1 MKKKVYIISHSHWDR
16 EWYMAYE
23 QHHMRLIELIDDL
36 LELFEVDPSFN
47 SFHLDGQTIILDDYL
62 QVRPEKRQAIQQA
75 INEGKLRIGPF
86 YILQDDF
93 LISSESNVRNM
104 LIGMEESRKWG
115 TPVMLGYF
123 PDTFGNMGQT
133 PQLMKQ
139 AGISAA
145 AFGRGVK
152 PIGFDN
158 QVLEAENYSS
168 QYSEMWWKG
177 PDQTAIFGLLFA
189 NWYSNGNEIPVEKE
203 AALAFWKQKLADA
216 EQYASTNHLLMMNGV
231 DHQPVQKDISK
242 AIHLANELFPD
253 YEFIHSNFTDYLEA
267 VQKDVPED
275 LGSVEGEL
283 TSQETDG
290 WYTLANTA
298 SARVYLKQ
306 WNTKVQ
312 RQLEN
317 ITEPLAT
324 MAYEVSGNYPHDQLD
339 YAWKTLMQNHPHD
352 SICGCSVDSVH
363 REMIPRFEKADEVG
377 KYLAQDS
384 LEQLTAAIDTT
395 GFPKDSFPFVIVNTA
410 GMDKTG
416 EAEITIELERKRFA
430 EGIPEQLYQE
440 LENLPKRKYHVETKS
455 GATIPAILSE
465 ETVQFGY
472 DLPKD
477 RFRVPYMARM
487 IKVTLPLENMPAFSW
502 ETFALVEGE
511 AKAEEKETM
520 IHQSGRI
527 IENGPLH
534 LTIEKNG
541 TITMEDRKNKR
552 KLNNLHIFEDIGDI
566 GNEYIFKQ
574 PFCDQPILSS
584 NKENSEVKVL
594 VDTPEIAKI
603 SILQEMEIPVSADER
618 LEKEQQMVVEFRYRK
633 AERSKEKRILQIK
646 TIMTIRKDSKKI
658 DFETTLDNQMK
669 DHRLRVLFPTK
680 LHVEHHEADS
690 IFEVVKRPNH
700 VSKSW
705 ENPTNP
711 QHQQAFVNIHD
722 EEYGVTVGNFGL
734 NEYEVTEDGQIAVT
748 LLRSVGELGDWGY
761 FPTPEAQCLGEH
773 RFNYSIELHGQEE
786 KFSTYLHAYAAQIPF
801 STQQIKHHE
810 GTLISKQQYLTI
822 KSETFAITALKR
834 SKFSDKVVVRGF
846 NMSSHLEKLEITKDN
861 GKTVILNLLE
871 EPTKQAVV
879 PIIQPYEIRTIGFE
893 EENEC
898 MAE

>member
-552 KLNNLHIFEDIGDI
+552 KLNNLHIFEDIGEDR
-566 GNEYIFKQ
+566 K
-574 PFCDQPILSS
+574 S
-584 NKENSEVKVL
+584 
-594 VDTPEIAKI
+594 
-603 SILQEMEIPVSADER
+603 
-618 LEKEQQMVVEFRYRK
+618 VV
-633 AERSKEKRILQIK
+633 
-646 TIMTIRKDSKKI
+646 
-658 DFETTLDNQMK
+658 
-669 DHRLRVLFPTK
+669 
-680 LHVEHHEADS
+680 
-690 IFEVVKRPNH
+690 
-700 VSKSW
+700 
-705 ENPTNP
+705 
-711 QHQQAFVNIHD
+711 
-722 EEYGVTVGNFGL
+722 
-734 NEYEVTEDGQIAVT
+734 
-748 LLRSVGELGDWGY
+748 
-761 FPTPEAQCLGEH
+761 
-773 RFNYSIELHGQEE
+773 
-786 KFSTYLHAYAAQIPF
+786 
-801 STQQIKHHE
+801 
-810 GTLISKQQYLTI
+810 
-822 KSETFAITALKR
+822 
-834 SKFSDKVVVRGF
+834 
-846 NMSSHLEKLEITKDN
+846 
-861 GKTVILNLLE
+861 
-871 EPTKQAVV
+871 
-879 PIIQPYEIRTIGFE
+879 
-893 EENEC
+893 
-898 MAE
+898 

>member
-1 MKKKVYIISHSHWDR
+1 
-16 EWYMAYE
+16 MAYE

-487 IKVTLPLENMPAFSW
+487 IKVTLPLENMPAFSLGNIRACRRGS
-502 ETFALVEGE
+502 E
-511 AKAEEKETM
+511 
-520 IHQSGRI
+520 SR
-527 IENGPLH
+527 
-534 LTIEKNG
+534 
-541 TITMEDRKNKR
+541 RKG
-552 KLNNLHIFEDIGDI
+552 NND
-566 GNEYIFKQ
+566 
-574 PFCDQPILSS
+574 SS
-584 NKENSEVKVL
+584 EWTN
-594 VDTPEIAKI
+594 
-603 SILQEMEIPVSADER
+603 
-618 LEKEQQMVVEFRYRK
+618 
-633 AERSKEKRILQIK
+633 
-646 TIMTIRKDSKKI
+646 
-658 DFETTLDNQMK
+658 
-669 DHRLRVLFPTK
+669 HR
-680 LHVEHHEADS
+680 
-690 IFEVVKRPNH
+690 KRP
-700 VSKSW
+700 
-705 ENPTNP
+705 
-711 QHQQAFVNIHD
+711 
-722 EEYGVTVGNFGL
+722 
-734 NEYEVTEDGQIAVT
+734 
-748 LLRSVGELGDWGY
+748 
-761 FPTPEAQCLGEH
+761 
-773 RFNYSIELHGQEE
+773 
-786 KFSTYLHAYAAQIPF
+786 STF
-801 STQQIKHHE
+801 
-810 GTLISKQQYLTI
+810 
-822 KSETFAITALKR
+822 
-834 SKFSDKVVVRGF
+834 D
-846 NMSSHLEKLEITKDN
+846 D
-861 GKTVILNLLE
+861 
-871 EPTKQAVV
+871 
-879 PIIQPYEIRTIGFE
+879 
-893 EENEC
+893 
-898 MAE
+898 